1 MVCLLRKEWVEKRS
15 GIVCRKEWVKENSA
29 LASFIVLGVI
39 AATLFITA
47 KQNTSFTSEQLSI
60 WEFSI

>member
-1 MVCLLRKEWVEKRS
+1 MVCLLRKEWAEKS
-15 GIVCRKEWVKENSA
+15 PGIVCQREWVKENSA
-29 LASFIVLGVI
+29 LASFIVSGVI

-47 KQNTSFTSEQLSI
+47 KQNTIFTSEQLSI